1 MGAGAKALGG
11 YGDWKN
17 SQDYKG
23 VKGSKHG
30 TPD

>member
-17 SQDYKG
+17 SQDYNKVKG
-23 VKGSKHG
+23 VF
-30 TPD
+30 